1 MMVPAALFL
10 CLLTSSTATFLPAQ
24 VGISYVATLTKDVNS
39 DDFIV
44 VQVEVGS
51 NSTKI
56 VQQHRLEHS
65 IFGSPSPGTT
75 GYYPDSGEVLVGGL
89 SDDLDW
95 HLTTIDLSSGKVIHT
110 TTVKDMVI
118 EGIMV
123 DHTRKRTWV
132 AAFLTNGGRNYIYEW
147 KNGQLVA
154 TVPLGKLVVEIGM
167 RAYSSKAQTVYL
179 TLRDDDADSGLAL
192 ISVSLTEG
200 KVMTN
205 VPLADTATLL
215 MWDEKTATL
224 YAWVATETAAGM
236 LTTVDVATGKRL
248 KAIATFPALS
258 CNGMSGASSVLLGQ
272 KVYATMINISSVS
285 PNDPDGVPVNLVVD
299 LATGDYATTN
309 TKYFAMDMVA

>member
-95 HLTTIDLSSGKVIHT
+95 HLTTIDLSSGKVIQSA
-110 TTVKDMVI
+110 TVQDMVI
-118 EGIMV
+118 EVLIF
-123 DHTRKRTWV
+123 
-132 AAFLTNGGRNYIYEW
+132 FLLLFSILNPRNL
-147 KNGQLVA
+147 QV
-154 TVPLGKLVVEIGM
+154 
-167 RAYSSKAQTVYL
+167 
-179 TLRDDDADSGLAL
+179 
-192 ISVSLTEG
+192 
-200 KVMTN
+200 
-205 VPLADTATLL
+205 
-215 MWDEKTATL
+215 
-224 YAWVATETAAGM
+224 
-236 LTTVDVATGKRL
+236 
-248 KAIATFPALS
+248 
-258 CNGMSGASSVLLGQ
+258 
-272 KVYATMINISSVS
+272 
-285 PNDPDGVPVNLVVD
+285 
-299 LATGDYATTN
+299 
-309 TKYFAMDMVA
+309 